1 MDGEPVIESGA
12 MRLIKPSLSTRF
24 HIDYDWWGR
33 NEREW
38 RVYLLSHLCP
48 EHRASLESVADGN
61 RIDWIDP
68 ETAEVR
74 SIDGVQ
80 HALISHCSLQPEY
93 ISPRTTLVDAVFR
106 VFLANGNS
114 PLTVTEIADKITRPA
129 NTILRTL
136 SGVRVYKGIRPMV
149 D

>member
-1 MDGEPVIESGA
+1 MDGIPVSGSGA
-12 MRLIKPSLSTRF
+12 AARIKPGPSTRF
-24 HIDYDWWGR
+24 HIDYDWWRR

-48 EHRASLESVADGN
+48 EHRASLESVTDGS

-74 SIDGVQ
+74 TVDGIQ

-114 PLTVTEIADKITRPA
+114 PLTVSELAEKIGRPA
-129 NTILRTL
+129 GIILKTL
-136 SGVRVYKGIRPMV
+136 SGVRVYKGIRPA
-149 D
+149 DQ

>member
-12 MRLIKPSLSTRF
+12 ARRIKPSLSTRF
-24 HIDYDWWGR
+24 HIDYGWWRR

-48 EHRASLESVADGN
+48 EHRASMESVADGT

-74 SIDGVQ
+74 TIDGIQ
-80 HALISHCSLQPEY
+80 HALISHCSLQPDY

-106 VFLANGNS
+106 MFLANGNS
-114 PLTVTEIADKITRPA
+114 PLSVSEIAEKIDRPA

-136 SGVRVYKGIRPMV
+136 SGVRVYKGIRPA
-149 D
+149 DE

>member
-12 MRLIKPSLSTRF
+12 MRLIKPSLATRF
-24 HIDYDWWGR
+24 HIDYDWWRR

-48 EHRASLESVADGN
+48 EHRAALESVADGT

-68 ETAEVR
+68 NTAEVR
-74 SIDGVQ
+74 SIDGIQ

-93 ISPRTTLVDAVFR
+93 ISPHTTLVDAVFR
-106 VFLANGNS
+106 VFLANGNT
-114 PLTVTEIADKITRPA
+114 PLTVSEISEKIGRPA

-136 SGVRVYKGIRPMV
+136 SGVRIYKGIRPFV
-149 D
+149 E

>member
-1 MDGEPVIESGA
+1 MDGQPVSTPGA
-12 MRLIKPSLSTRF
+12 TRRIKPSLSTRF
-24 HIDYDWWGR
+24 HIDDEWWRR

-48 EHRASLESVADGN
+48 EHRASLESVGDAS
-61 RIDWIDP
+61 RIDWVDP

-74 SIDGVQ
+74 TVDGIQ

-93 ISPRTTLVDAVFR
+93 ISTHTTLVDAVFR
-106 VFLANGNS
+106 VFLANGNT
-114 PLTVTEIADKITRPA
+114 PLTVSDLAEKIHRPA

-136 SGVRVYKGIRPMV
+136 SGVRVYKGIRPA
-149 D
+149 DK

>member
-24 HIDYDWWGR
+24 HIEYEWWQR

-48 EHRASLESVADGN
+48 EHRAALESVADGS

-68 ETAEVR
+68 NTAEVSR
-74 SIDGVQ
+74 IDGIQ
-80 HALISHCSLQPEY
+80 HALISHCSLQPGY
-93 ISPRTTLVDAVFR
+93 IAPHTTLVDAVFR
-106 VFLANGNS
+106 VFLANSNT
-114 PLTVTEIADKITRPA
+114 PLTVNEISEKIGRPA

-136 SGVRVYKGIRPMV
+136 SGVRVYKGIRPV
-149 D
+149 AE